1 MFDEGCKAN
10 KMRAKVIIN
19 SRSGKG
25 RTREQSDMINTL
37 GRRYTNLDIFPTQ
50 RPRHAVELAATA
62 AAEGY
67 DLVIAAGGDGT
78 VHEVVNGLVRG
89 DRASLPLGIVPIGS
103 GNDTA
108 FGLDIHEEPEQAIER
123 VLNGAPRPL
132 DLARVTDD
140 RGKSEL
146 FLNNLGVGFDAIIVM
161 RTETITRLSG
171 FAMYFSAV
179 LQTILFYYRT
189 PYLELTFDDEKV
201 NQRSLF
207 LYGGLGPR
215 GGGGFL
221 MTPDARWDDGLID
234 TCLVNP
240 VGRLTMLRML
250 TRVMKGTHVTSPH
263 VTMRQNH
270 VITVRS
276 NTPMPIHLDGEM
288 FAYPRDNVRQ
298 ISITTIPAALQIML

>member
-10 KMRAKVIIN
+10 NMRAKVIIN

-37 GRRYTNLDIFPTQ
+37 GHRYGELDIFPTQ
-50 RPRHAVELAATA
+50 RPRHAIELAASA
-62 AAEGY
+62 AGEGY
-67 DLVIAAGGDGT
+67 DLVVAAGGDGT
-78 VHEVVNGLVRG
+78 VHEVVNGLVRD
-89 DRASLPLGIVPIGS
+89 DRAILPLGIIPIGS

-108 FGLDIHEEPEQAIER
+108 FGLGIHEEPEQAVER
-123 VLNGAPRPL
+123 IFNGTLQTL

-146 FLNNLGVGFDAIIVM
+146 FLNNLGIGFDAIIVM
-161 RTETITRLSG
+161 RTETITRLHG
-171 FAMYFSAV
+171 FAMYFAAV
-179 LQTILFYYRT
+179 LQTILFYYHT
-189 PYLELTFDDEKV
+189 PYLEITFDEEKV

-240 VGRLTMLRML
+240 VGRLTMLNML

-263 VTMRQNH
+263 VTMRQNRA
-270 VITVRS
+270 ITVRS
-276 NTPMPIHLDGEM
+276 NSPMPIHLDGEM

-298 ISITTIPAALQIML
+298 VSVAIIPAALQIML

>member
-10 KMRAKVIIN
+10 NMRAKVIIN

-37 GRRYTNLDIFPTQ
+37 GHRYGELDIFPTH
-50 RPRHAVELAATA
+50 RPRHAVELAASA
-62 AAEGY
+62 AGEGY
-67 DLVIAAGGDGT
+67 DLVVAAGGDGT
-78 VHEVVNGLVRG
+78 VHEVVNGLVRD
-89 DRASLPLGIVPIGS
+89 DRATLPLGIIPIGS

-108 FGLDIHEEPEQAIER
+108 FGLGIHEEPEQAVER
-123 VLNGAPRPL
+123 LFNGTLQTL
-132 DLARVTDD
+132 DLARVVDD

-146 FLNNLGVGFDAIIVM
+146 FVNNLGIGFDAIIVM
-161 RTETITRLSG
+161 RTETITRLHG
-171 FAMYFSAV
+171 FAMYFAAV
-179 LQTILFYYRT
+179 LQTILFYYHT
-189 PYLELTFDDEKV
+189 PYLEITFDEEKV

-240 VGRLTMLRML
+240 VGRLTMLNML

-263 VTMRQNH
+263 VTMRRNRT
-270 VITVRS
+270 ITVSS
-276 NTPMPIHLDGEM
+276 NSPMPIHLDGEM

-298 ISITTIPAALQIML
+298 VSIAIIPAALQIML

>member
-10 KMRAKVIIN
+10 NMRAKVIIN

-37 GRRYTNLDIFPTQ
+37 GRRYGELDVFPTQ
-50 RPRHAVELAATA
+50 RPRHAVELAAAA

-89 DRASLPLGIVPIGS
+89 DQGTLPLGIIPIGS

-108 FGLDIHEEPEQAIER
+108 FGLGIHEEPEQAVER
-123 VLNGAPRPL
+123 IFNGAPRTL
-132 DLARVTDD
+132 DLARVVDD

-146 FLNNLGVGFDAIIVM
+146 FLNNLGVGFDAIVVM
-161 RTETITRLSG
+161 RTETITRLHG
-171 FAMYFSAV
+171 FAMYFAAV
-179 LQTILFYYRT
+179 LQTILFYYHT
-189 PYLELTFDDEKV
+189 PYLELTFDDERV

-240 VGRLTMLRML
+240 VNRLTMLNML

-263 VTMRQNH
+263 VTMRQNRAIS
-270 VITVRS
+270 VKS
-276 NTPMPIHLDGEM
+276 NAPMPIHLDGEM

-298 ISITTIPAALQIML
+298 ISITSVPAALQIML